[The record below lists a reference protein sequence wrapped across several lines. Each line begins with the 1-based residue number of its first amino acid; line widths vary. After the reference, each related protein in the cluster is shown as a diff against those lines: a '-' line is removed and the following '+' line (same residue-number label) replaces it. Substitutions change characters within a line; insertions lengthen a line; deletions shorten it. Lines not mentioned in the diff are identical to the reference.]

1 MLIRGPFP
9 LLGLPLMDTRPPN
22 PRRVACFMF
31 PQVMALDVTGPMQV
45 FASANEV
52 ASRQGLPPLY
62 RLETVGPQAGAVETS
77 SGLRL
82 VADSGIAEWDPRGV
96 DTLLIAGGNGVD
108 AIRQDPDC
116 LGWLRR
122 VEPQVRRLGSVCSGA
137 LLLAEAGLLH
147 GRAVTTHWCRERDIG
162 RYDGLRL
169 EIDRLHTYDASGKAG
184 DPHVFTSAGVTAGI
198 DLALALLEADA
209 GPAMALAVAR
219 YLVLFLRRPGDQAQ
233 FSAHLGPPGTR
244 SSSADDRILTLLDW
258 LPEHLAESLTL
269 DRLAERCGM
278 TERTF
283 IRRFQQATGQP
294 PGRYVESLRLEAARG
309 LLHTGSIPVAEVARR
324 CGYDH
329 PEALRRAFQK
339 TLKLSPADYARRF
352 GGPSGSAGVPT
363 PLF

>member
-1 MLIRGPFP
+1 MDPHP
-9 LLGLPLMDTRPPN
+9 L
-22 PRRVACFMF
+22 RRVACFVF
-31 PQVMALDVTGPMQV
+31 PQVMALDVIGPMQV

-52 ASRQGLPPLY
+52 AARQGLPPLY
-62 RLETVGPQAGAVETS
+62 RLETVGVEAGSVETS

-82 VADSGIAEWDPRGV
+82 VADTALSGWDPCGV

-108 AIRQDPDC
+108 DIRRRAEC
-116 LGWLRR
+116 LDWLRQ

-137 LLLAEAGLLH
+137 LLLADAGLLY
-147 GRAVTTHWCRERDIG
+147 GRRVTTHWCRESEIG
-162 RYDGLRL
+162 RYEGLRL
-169 EIDRLHTYDASGKAG
+169 EIDRLHTYDPAGVSG

-209 GPAMALAVAR
+209 GSAMALAVAR

-233 FSAHLGPPGTR
+233 FSAHLGPETR
-244 SSSADDRILTLLDW
+244 PADADGRILALLDW
-258 LPEHLAESLTL
+258 LPGHLAEDLTL

-283 IRRFQQATGQP
+283 IRRFHRATGQS

-309 LLHTGSIPVAEVARR
+309 LLHTGSIPVTDVARR

-339 TLKLSPADYARRF
+339 TLKLSPSDYARRF
-352 GGPSGSAGVPT
+352 GDALASSALPA
-363 PLF
+363 PQM